1 MKIAA
6 LGFIAPML
14 IASTALTTLAAP
26 AEARLHCRRHGPCHQ
41 VVAPQI
47 DLRKHGRG
55 IHFMRCRH
63 GHGHLGRC

>member
-6 LGFIAPML
+6 FGFIAPVL
-14 IASTALTTLAAP
+14 ITSTALTTLAAP

-41 VVAPQI
+41 VVAPKI
-47 DLRKHGRG
+47 DLRRHGSG

-63 GHGHLGRC
+63 RHGHLGRC